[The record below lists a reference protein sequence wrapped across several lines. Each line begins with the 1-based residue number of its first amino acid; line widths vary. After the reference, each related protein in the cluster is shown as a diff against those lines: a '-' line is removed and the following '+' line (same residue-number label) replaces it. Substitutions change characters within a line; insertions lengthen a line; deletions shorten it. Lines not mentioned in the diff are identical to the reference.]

1 MWIALKL
8 LLRSFPPGRFTLRY
22 EQLPHTNEV
31 METML
36 TEKQITE
43 IQDVLIEELGVKR
56 DQIKPEARIMED
68 LPTDS
73 LALVEITM
81 RLEDQF
87 EIVIADE
94 EVEKVSTVGD
104 LLALM
109 SAKLN

>member
-1 MWIALKL
+1 
-8 LLRSFPPGRFTLRY
+8 
-22 EQLPHTNEV
+22 

-109 SAKLN
+109 SAKLNGRNAQVPRETVTKNSKG